1 MRAGRAWGLALCC
14 CAPIACGHPEEAP
27 RIRLPV
33 VADPS
38 ATVAVT
44 NDLGYAVE
52 LTEARAIVENFTF
65 TIAGEVHASSPW
77 RSFAD
82 FLLPTAHAH
91 PGHFH
96 GGEVTGELRGR
107 FVLQWL
113 PESGAVLGEATLLPG
128 IYRSA
133 NFTFAPAGIEDGL
146 GPDDPLLGHTA
157 LLRGTAVREGVRIE
171 FVAILDSPEWQ
182 ELVGALFSFE
192 VRAGRRERLGVRL
205 ATRDPLEGDSLFD
218 GIDFVVLDMD
228 GDGSLVIAEAAGE
241 PAVIEAY
248 HRLRRTFQTHDHF
261 DIQLREQAQAV
272 APVDEVGHR
281 RAFAAD

>member
-14 CAPIACGHPEEAP
+14 CAPIARGHPEEAP
-27 RIRLPV
+27 RIQLPV

-65 TIAGEVHASSPW
+65 T
-77 RSFAD
+77 R
-82 FLLPTAHAH
+82 
-91 PGHFH
+91 
-96 GGEVTGELRGR
+96 
-107 FVLQWL
+107 
-113 PESGAVLGEATLLPG
+113 
-128 IYRSA
+128 
-133 NFTFAPAGIEDGL
+133 AGIEDGL

-171 FVAILDSPEWQ
+171 FVAILDSPEGQ
-182 ELVGALFSFE
+182 ELVGAPFSFE